1 MGEQISF
8 PRCSWLTSGALELE
22 LELEL
27 ELSQFDGH
35 FFHGV
40 ERVSTCESGLQFIA
54 I

>member
-1 MGEQISF
+1 MDLGGKIQ
-8 PRCSWLTSGALELE
+8 RALRELLVLE

>member
-1 MGEQISF
+1 MFKKINIFAILIVLGFVISM
-8 PRCSWLTSGALELE
+8 
-22 LELEL
+22 
-27 ELSQFDGH
+27 ELSPFGGH